1 MIGHDGANGMFF
13 LKSWSQRKGWASQI
27 AALSSVCRRIN
38 THRIRYSSLKSPRRL
53 TPNVRWHADIMEMEE
68 SVHGNKYVLV
78 MMDEFRRFLWLR
90 VSEKK
95 LSSTVLE
102 RELSYT

>member
-1 MIGHDGANGMFF
+1 
-13 LKSWSQRKGWASQI
+13 
-27 AALSSVCRRIN
+27 
-38 THRIRYSSLKSPRRL
+38 
-53 TPNVRWHADIMEMEE
+53 MEMEE

-90 VSEKK
+90 VAEKK

>member
-1 MIGHDGANGMFF
+1 
-13 LKSWSQRKGWASQI
+13 
-27 AALSSVCRRIN
+27 
-38 THRIRYSSLKSPRRL
+38 
-53 TPNVRWHADIMEMEE
+53 MEMEE